1 MSAADPH
8 AEGPSTVADAVPP
21 SLWAVRILAPLGA
34 LGLIVPIVAA
44 FTQGAPLGAEGA
56 AIAGYAWG
64 VVSFVDLG
72 LALALGW
79 GWIAWRESSVPR
91 ALLWL
96 VLTTTTGSVALL
108 AYLAGA
114 AWRSRDGREI
124 VLGPRRTG

>member
-1 MSAADPH
+1 MSAR
-8 AEGPSTVADAVPP
+8 GVPL
-21 SLWAVRILAPLGA
+21 SLRVVRVVAPLGA
-34 LGLIVPIVAA
+34 LGLIVPIVVA
-44 FTQGAPLGAEGA
+44 FAQGAPLGAEGA

-79 GWIAWRESSVPR
+79 GWIAWREASVPR

-108 AYLAGA
+108 AYLTGA
-114 AWRSRDGREI
+114 AWRARDGREV
-124 VLGPRRTG
+124 VLGPRRAG